1 MNIQF
6 QLMQEIK
13 AIQITETGHII
24 NDLAKPWKNEFQLG
38 NRDAKKKKTPIS
50 INEKK
55 YVWHRTWR
63 Q

>member
-24 NDLAKPWKNEFQLG
+24 NDLAKP
-38 NRDAKKKKTPIS
+38 
-50 INEKK
+50 
-55 YVWHRTWR
+55 
-63 Q
+63 